1 MVYNFENSKK
11 SILGKEDK
19 SSIGEVDSKIVG
31 LCDVVNKRD
40 DMFTTSSCSGR
51 VVLIRDAEK
60 KGKGMFLFRSH
71 ELISFEGLKSEVER
85 VASENSDGLVMF
97 KQEPCLL
104 VVSCKDD
111 EVRDWLFGI
120 ARNNGWKKSGV
131 MGGKKRLVEL
141 MSTGMLEF
149 PVVKGGKIL
158 VDDSFLKVVVERA
171 NRNLVRSWERIGE
184 LRERIEGLKDRIGS

>member
-1 MVYNFENSKK
+1 MYNFDNSKK

-19 SSIGEVDSKIVG
+19 SSIGEVDSRIVG
-31 LCDVVNKRD
+31 LCDVVNGRD

-51 VVLIRDAEK
+51 VVLIRDSDK
-60 KGKGMFLFRSH
+60 KESGLFLFRSH
-71 ELISFEGLKSEVER
+71 ELISFEELKREIER
-85 VASENSDGLVMF
+85 VAGEVSSGMVMF

-111 EVRDWLFGI
+111 GVMDWLFGI

-131 MGGKKRLVEL
+131 LGGKKRLVEL
-141 MSTGMLEF
+141 MSSGSLEF
-149 PVVKGGKIL
+149 PVAKDGRVL

-171 NRNLVRSWERIGE
+171 NRNLVRSWERIGG
-184 LRERIEGLKDRIGS
+184 LKGMIEG